1 MRRVQISLGPPMF
14 LSMGVLLTA
23 KGMGGLSTAVMV
35 AILASPLLGRL
46 PFSSMDDQKPGWETN
61 LGVVGS
67 L

>member
-1 MRRVQISLGPPMF
+1 MF

-23 KGMGGLSTAVMV
+23 KGMDGPSTAVMV
-35 AILASPLLGRL
+35 AILASHLLGRL
-46 PFSSMDDQKPGWETN
+46 PFSSMDDQKPGLETP